1 MRLKPYH
8 SFIIFLALVVSAICA
23 SVNSYRC
30 TERDIIGDMNRAL
43 VITLHDRQDQWLTP
57 DTIEDYRSHLR
68 ISLLR
73 ETSTLCYVLD
83 DRRSRRRAASTSHN
97 ARQLTSSAMPLSSH
111 AIRGYANCS
120 FADVLG
126 ISDQRTPLSLTL
138 MAMLW
143 AAAVT
148 LYHRRRR
155 GTFGNNNDAADN
167 AAQAFCVAPH
177 GEAIAPDRPVQL
189 GTLAYSTGDDHFYS
203 SANGQPVRFTP
214 MQHQLLR
221 MFFGSDSHQLTKTE
235 ICSALWPKKPD
246 ANETFYTLIRRVKP
260 VIEAYGLAI
269 EADRGRAYRISFT
282 TVNVS
287 KMSDNKF

>member
-23 SVNSYRC
+23 SVDSYRC

-97 ARQLTSSAMPLSSH
+97 ARQLTSSAMPMSSH
-111 AIRGYANCS
+111 AICGYANCS

-126 ISDQRTPLSLTL
+126 MSDQRTPLSLTL

-143 AAAVT
+143 AAAT
-148 LYHRRRR
+148 LYQRRRR

-167 AAQAFCVAPH
+167 AAQALGVAVALH
-177 GEAIAPDRPVQL
+177 VESTAPDRPVQL
-189 GTLAYSTGDDHFYS
+189 GTLAYFTGDDRFYS

-221 MFFGSDSHQLTKTE
+221 MFFGSDIHQLTKAE

-246 ANETFYTLIRRVKP
+246 ASETLYTLIRRVKP

-269 EADRGRAYRISFT
+269 EADRGRAYRIM
-282 TVNVS
+282 V
-287 KMSDNKF
+287 MS